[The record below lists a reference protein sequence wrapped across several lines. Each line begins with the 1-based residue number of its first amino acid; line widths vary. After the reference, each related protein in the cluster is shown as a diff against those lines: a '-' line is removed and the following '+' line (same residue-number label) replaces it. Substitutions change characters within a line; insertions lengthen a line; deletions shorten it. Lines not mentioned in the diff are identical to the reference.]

1 MQKSIFVIIIGV
13 AAAAV
18 AVISSLIGQD
28 VYSQNMPIASNLTR
42 IENDSS
48 STSVTA
54 RSNISAPLPESENYL
69 TPSPTDQ

>member
-13 AAAAV
+13 AV

-28 VYSQNMPIASNLTR
+28 VYSQNMPNASNLTG

-54 RSNISAPLPESENYL
+54 RSNISASLPESENYL

>member
-13 AAAAV
+13 AV

-42 IENDSS
+42 IENGSS

>member
-13 AAAAV
+13 AV

-28 VYSQNMPIASNLTR
+28 VYSQNMPIASNLSG

>member
-13 AAAAV
+13 AV